1 MSFSED
7 LTSGKFLVTT
17 DVIPPKGVSFSEAL
31 DRLDCVAGKVDAVNV
46 VDLPGSAMRVSPLPV
61 AVVLKKRGFEP
72 ILQMTCRD
80 RNRLALQADLLG
92 AYILGIKNILALTGD
107 EMDLGDDP
115 AAKPVFDLDS
125 IGLLKAA
132 SQLEKGHDLAGNA
145 LKGPPTF
152 CAGAAVDPF
161 GSTVEREIARMRQK
175 VEAGAKFF
183 QTQPVF
189 NVEEFGAFMEK
200 IGKPGAP
207 VLGGILLLKSA
218 RMARF
223 MNENIPGVEVPRHL
237 IQKMENTKYQ
247 VETSVE
253 IAGRLINE
261 IKGICSGVHIMNIN
275 WEDKIPLVLEA
286 AGLT

>member
-1 MSFSED
+1 MSFSDD
-7 LTSGKFLVTT
+7 LASGKFLVTT
-17 DVIPPKGVSFSEAL
+17 DVIPPKGVSFSGAL
-31 DRLDCVAGKVDAVNV
+31 ARLDSVAGKVDAVNV
-46 VDLPGSAMRVSPLPV
+46 VDLPSSSMRASSLPV
-61 AVVLKKRGFEP
+61 AEVLKKRGFEI

-92 AYILGIKNILALTGD
+92 AYMLGISNILALTGD

-145 LKGPPTF
+145 LKGPPAF
-152 CAGAAVDPF
+152 CTGAAVDPG
-161 GSTVEREIARMRQK
+161 GSTVEREIERMWQK
-175 VEAGAKFF
+175 MEAGAKFF

-189 NVEEFGAFMEK
+189 DAAKFGEFMDK
-200 IGKPGAP
+200 TGKQGAP

-218 RMARF
+218 RMAQF
-223 MNENIPGVEVPRHL
+223 MNENVPGVKVPMHL
-237 IQKMENTKYQ
+237 IQKMENTKHP

-253 IAGRLINE
+253 IAGQLINE

-286 AGLT
+286 AGLI

>member
-1 MSFSED
+1 MSFSEN
-7 LTSGKFLVTT
+7 LASGKFLVTT

-31 DRLDCVAGKVDAVNV
+31 ARLDCVAGKVDAVNV
-46 VDLPGSAMRVSPLPV
+46 VDLPSSAMRVSPLPV

-92 AYILGIKNILALTGD
+92 ACMLGIKNILALTGD

-132 SQLEKGHDLAGNA
+132 AQLEEGRDLAGNA
-145 LKGPPTF
+145 LTGSPAF

-161 GSTVEREIARMRQK
+161 GSPVGREITRMRQK

-189 NVEEFGAFMEK
+189 DAEEFGAFMEK

-237 IQKMENTKYQ
+237 IQKMENTKYP